1 MSSLRNLFD
10 QQGQSPWIDNLQRS
24 HLRDGTLHRYISD
37 GVRGLT
43 SNPTIFQKAIQ
54 GGTEYDDQFASL
66 VAARART
73 EDAYW
78 SLVIQDIEDAC
89 DIFSDLHHKSGGID
103 GLVSVEV
110 DPRLAAQADATVAQ
124 GRQLAKRVNRP
135 NVMIKVPAT
144 RDGLTAVTELTAAGV
159 SVNVTL
165 IFSLERYRQVLDA
178 YLQGLEK
185 RLDLSEPIDAVNSVA
200 SFFISRVDSLV
211 DSELAKMPDF
221 QQLSGRT
228 AINQAKL
235 AYEHFVD
242 VSSSARWRRLLDHG
256 GRLQRPLWASTSTK
270 NPAYRDTLYVDE
282 LIGPDTVNTLPENTL
297 VAFSDHGHVART
309 VDIGLDTS
317 RRELAEIEAAGVSLA
332 AVARQLET
340 EGVRSFETS
349 FEDLLASLETKRQS
363 ICR

>member
-1 MSSLRNLFD
+1 
-10 QQGQSPWIDNLQRS
+10 
-24 HLRDGTLHRYISD
+24 
-37 GVRGLT
+37 
-43 SNPTIFQKAIQ
+43 
-54 GGTEYDDQFASL
+54 
-66 VAARART
+66 
-73 EDAYW
+73 
-78 SLVIQDIEDAC
+78 
-89 DIFSDLHHKSGGID
+89 
-103 GLVSVEV
+103 
-110 DPRLAAQADATVAQ
+110 
-124 GRQLAKRVNRP
+124 
-135 NVMIKVPAT
+135 MIKVPAT